1 MVENALRNAA
11 INLMSKSMAVA
22 ELIMDR
28 KSMEDYGRR
37 LRGLVRGLWNGTLD
51 SFAFVDSVREALERA
66 FNQAWVEGARSQ
78 GIEPGERTPEEQAR
92 LDQLIYEQS
101 GYIPGLAD
109 WVNAHLKVDKFKLAE
124 AQARIPMWT
133 NRYRE
138 VMNTAKTMAGAD
150 KKLVWV
156 LGPTEHCS
164 SCLKLAGKVKRGSVW
179 MASGIQPQ
187 SPALACGGFFCQCS
201 LQPTDLPASPGR
213 LPSIP

>member
-1 MVENALRNAA
+1 MVESRVQNAA
-11 INLMSKSMAVA
+11 IELMSKSMAVA
-22 ELIMDR
+22 ELILGR
-28 KSMEDYGRR
+28 KSIEDYGRR
-37 LRGLVRGLWNGTLD
+37 LRGLVRGLWNGSIDT
-51 SFAFVDSVREALERA
+51 FEFVDSVRQALERA

-109 WVNAHLKVDKFKLAE
+109 WVNAHLKVDGFKMAE
-124 AQARIPMWT
+124 AQSRIPMWT

-138 VMNTAKTMAGAD
+138 VVNTAKTMAGAD
-150 KKLVWV
+150 KKFVWT

-187 SPALACGGFFCQCS
+187 SPALACGGFRCQCE
-201 LQPTDLPASPGR
+201 LRPTSEPLSRGPLPR
-213 LPSIP
+213 I